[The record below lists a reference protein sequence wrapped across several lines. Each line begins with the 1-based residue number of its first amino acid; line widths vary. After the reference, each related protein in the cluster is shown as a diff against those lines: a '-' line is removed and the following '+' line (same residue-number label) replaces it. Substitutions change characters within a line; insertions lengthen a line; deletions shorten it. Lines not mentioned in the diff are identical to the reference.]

1 MCTESSGI
9 LLCVWFSRGAN
20 TIEETFELFKK
31 LKLRFLKGSSNLW
44 KWGTNDS
51 NLREQIGIETSKTLK
66 PTKILGILWDEQNNL
81 LKFEFEKILKLGGTL
96 EPTKRNVLKV
106 LAMFFDPLGVLQP
119 IIVNFKIIFQNIC
132 KLKLQW
138 DETLT
143 PELLKDLQEAMST
156 LSVIECI

>member
-1 MCTESSGI
+1 
-9 LLCVWFSRGAN
+9 
-20 TIEETFELFKK
+20 
-31 LKLRFLKGSSNLW
+31 
-44 KWGTNDS
+44 
-51 NLREQIGIETSKTLK
+51 
-66 PTKILGILWDEQNNL
+66 
-81 LKFEFEKILKLGGTL
+81 
-96 EPTKRNVLKV
+96 
-106 LAMFFDPLGVLQP
+106 MFFDPLGVLQP